1 MGLFDKFRKKNYEEY
16 YDDEDEK
23 KGPGEL
29 ADIALDGRNLDLKV
43 MKPTSLEGTLS
54 VIDNIKL
61 KRTILLNLDSVEQP
75 TLIRMLDVISGATY
89 ALGAT
94 IKKATNNSYF
104 IAPGGVDINGEIF
117 DAYSDD
123 EEFSDI

>member
-1 MGLFDKFRKKNYEEY
+1 MGLFDKFKKRNYEEY
-16 YDDEDEK
+16 YDEEDEN
-23 KGPGEL
+23 KGPDAL
-29 ADIALDGRNLDLKV
+29 SDIALDGRNLDLKV
-43 MKPTSLEGTLS
+43 MKPTSLEGTLA
-54 VIDNIKL
+54 VIDNIKI
-61 KRTILLNLDSVEQP
+61 KRTILLNLEGVEKEM
-75 TLIRMLDVISGATY
+75 LIRMLDVISGATY

-94 IKKATNNSYF
+94 IKKATDDSYF